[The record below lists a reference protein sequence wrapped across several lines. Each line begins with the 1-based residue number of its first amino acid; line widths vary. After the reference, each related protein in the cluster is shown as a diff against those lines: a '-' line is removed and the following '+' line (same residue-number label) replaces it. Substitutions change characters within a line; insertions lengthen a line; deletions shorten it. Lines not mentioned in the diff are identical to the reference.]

1 MTNAHA
7 PDRACDIHVAALEP
21 LSITVIVDAMY
32 QLGLAEGALAPSVR
46 HVTGPRIVGR
56 ARTVDRAVMPRNAAQ
71 KDIDP
76 DLGLGIYEV
85 IDSLK
90 PGEVLVVS
98 GEGDASY
105 STFGDNM
112 ALRSK
117 IAGGIGIVTD
127 VAVRDTAEIGELGFA
142 AFAGGVSVR
151 PGQFRFITRSINQPV
166 ILGGVRVRPGDIVVG
181 DRDGVVVVPEEHAL
195 AVAERATAIETA
207 EKQKQAS
214 LHDGMKITE
223 AVRKYN
229 VR

>member
-1 MTNAHA
+1 MTNATA
-7 PDRACDIHVAALEP
+7 SDRKADAFVAALEP

-32 QLGLAEGALAPSVR
+32 QLGLAEGALAPNVR
-46 HVTGPRIVGR
+46 HIVGPRIVGR
-56 ARTVDRAVMPRNAAQ
+56 ARTVDRAVMPRNATQ

-76 DLGLGIYEV
+76 SLGLGIYEV

-90 PGEVLVVS
+90 PRDVLVVS
-98 GEGDASY
+98 GEADATY

-127 VAVRDTAEIGELGFA
+127 VAVRDTVEIGELGFA

-166 ILGGVRVRPGDIVVG
+166 ILGGVRVCPGDIVVG
-181 DRDGVVVVPEEHAL
+181 DRDGVVIVPEAHAL
-195 AVAERATAIETA
+195 AVAERAAAIESA
-207 EKQKQAS
+207 EKQKQVS
-214 LHDGMKITE
+214 LRDGMKITD
-223 AVRKYN
+223 AVKKYN

>member
-1 MTNAHA
+1 MTNAHGDHA
-7 PDRACDIHVAALEP
+7 EDPHVAALEP

-32 QLGLAEGALAPSVR
+32 QLGLPEGALEPSVR
-46 HVTGPRIVGR
+46 HVAGPRIVGR
-56 ARTVDRAVMPRNAAQ
+56 ARTVDRAVLPRNASQ
-71 KDIDP
+71 KDIEP
-76 DLGLGIYEV
+76 TLGLGIYEV
-85 IDSLK
+85 IDSLN

-117 IAGGIGIVTD
+117 LAGGIGIVTD

-166 ILGGVRVRPGDIVVG
+166 ILAGVRVCPGDIIVG
-181 DRDGVVVVPEEHAL
+181 DRDGVVVVPEAHAL
-195 AVAERATAIETA
+195 AVAERAATIEAA

-214 LHDGMKITE
+214 LNEGMKIVD